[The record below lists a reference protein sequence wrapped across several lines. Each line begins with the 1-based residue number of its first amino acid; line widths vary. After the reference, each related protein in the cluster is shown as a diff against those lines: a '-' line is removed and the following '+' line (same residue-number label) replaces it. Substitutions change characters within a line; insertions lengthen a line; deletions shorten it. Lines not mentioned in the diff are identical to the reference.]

1 MRGDILFYTP
11 TDWIGSLV
19 AWATNG
25 PFCHVAIDMGD
36 GTKIEADSNGI
47 VRVSQDARTIGARFN
62 TAKEAPQ
69 LEQGMIWLQE
79 QLGNPYGAEDIFN
92 QVLRLMG
99 FKFYIGEPKRYDCS
113 DLASDYLVHA
123 NAAWILGPYR
133 DNLHMVTPNDL
144 ASVLSVKLS

>member
-11 TDWIGSLV
+11 KGWIGSLV

-69 LEQGMIWLQE
+69 LEQGMTWLQA
-79 QLGNPYGAEDIFN
+79 QLGNPYGAQDIVN

-99 FKFYIGEPKRYDCS
+99 FKFYIGEPKRFDCS
-113 DLASDYLVHA
+113 DLAATYLIHA
-123 NAAWILGPYR
+123 NAGWLLGSDQ
-133 DNLHMVTPNDL
+133 DNPHLITPNGL
-144 ASVLSVKLS
+144 AGWLGVHL